1 MSIHSKSKKVCGT
14 AFSVKKIAEKVRI
27 IFGPFWVILVPFWA
41 FLRKVQI
48 FFGSVGAA
56 ELAFRMYAVVRCC
69 TLSLCHHYNF
79 LAAKVTRMSH
89 EDISACMHFSAFLFI
104 SLHFSTFLY
113 NSLHFFAFFCM
124 SACKA
129 RDVIASQNRLIKE
142 CIMMAI

>member
-89 EDISACMHFSAFLFI
+89 DDISACMHFSSFLYISLHFSAILCI
-104 SLHFSTFLY
+104 SLHFSTIHCT
-113 NSLHFFAFFCM
+113 SLHF
-124 SACKA
+124 SACPPVKLEMSLHLK
-129 RDVIASQNRLIKE
+129 IAS
-142 CIMMAI
+142 